1 MADEGFK
8 RKLAAIFSADAEG
21 YSRLMGQDEEATVRT
36 ITEYRVII
44 AEQVK
49 QHEGRVVDSPGDN
62 IFAEFASVVDA
73 LKCAVQTQK
82 EIAKQNEGLPE
93 NRKMQFRIGVNLGD
107 VVQEGDRI
115 YGDGVN
121 VAARIESLAE
131 PGGICISRTAYDQ
144 VKKKLR
150 LGYEYLGEHVVK
162 NIDEPVRVYRVLT
175 EPEHAGVVIGE
186 KTAAGKRWRRLA
198 YASVVCLVVVA
209 GGLIAWNVY
218 LQKSKRVDPASID
231 KMAFPLPDKPS
242 IAVLPFNNMTGDAE
256 KEYIADGITEQLTTV
271 LSKSPRLFV
280 VSRNSTFT
288 YKDKPAKAREVS
300 QDLGVR
306 YVLEGSIQKAGD
318 KLRVTAQLIDALK
331 GYHLWAENY
340 DRTMEDLFS
349 VQDEIA
355 QKIFTSMHI
364 ELAAGEWDWAA
375 STPSKNFEAY
385 LNCLKGI
392 DLYQKFKFSEAQ
404 QLFQAAIDKDPNYLA
419 PVEWLVACN
428 IMQAGFGPSENRKE
442 ALRQAYIY
450 AKKAISINAASE
462 YAHMFLGVTYLN
474 QRKYEEALKE
484 SDLAISLNPNS
495 AIVARNHSFV
505 LRSIGRYEDS
515 IEMAKKAMRLDPLSK
530 DPRYAHELAAAY
542 FSNRDFDHAKAEY
555 EKALK
560 LNPDF
565 MTSYIGL
572 TATYS
577 LLGMDEKAH
586 AAAEQ
591 LLRLNPN
598 LSLKDL
604 RKSMPYKDPADID
617 LLIDGLQKA
626 GLN

>member
-1 MADEGFK
+1 
-8 RKLAAIFSADAEG
+8 
-21 YSRLMGQDEEATVRT
+21 
-36 ITEYRVII
+36 
-44 AEQVK
+44 
-49 QHEGRVVDSPGDN
+49 
-62 IFAEFASVVDA
+62 
-73 LKCAVQTQK
+73 
-82 EIAKQNEGLPE
+82 
-93 NRKMQFRIGVNLGD
+93 
-107 VVQEGDRI
+107 
-115 YGDGVN
+115 
-121 VAARIESLAE
+121 
-131 PGGICISRTAYDQ
+131 
-144 VKKKLR
+144 
-150 LGYEYLGEHVVK
+150 
-162 NIDEPVRVYRVLT
+162 VRVYRVLT
-175 EPEHAGVVIGE
+175 APEYAGRVIGE
-186 KTAAGKRWRRLA
+186 KTAAGKKWRRLA
-198 YASVVCLVVVA
+198 YTAVACLIVVA
-209 GGLIAWNVY
+209 GGLIAWNIY
-218 LQKSKRVDPASID
+218 LQKSRRIEPADIE

-256 KEYIADGITEQLTTV
+256 KEYIADGITEQITTV

-375 STPSKNFEAY
+375 SSPSKNLEAY

-404 QLFQAAIDKDPNYLA
+404 QLFQAAIDKDPNYIS

-428 IMQAGFGPSENRKE
+428 IVQATYGPSADRQE
-442 ALRQAYIY
+442 AVKQAYIY
-450 AKKAISINAASE
+450 AKKALSMNASSG
-462 YAHMFLGVTYLN
+462 YAHMFLGAVYLR
-474 QRKYEEALKE
+474 QKKYEEALKE
-484 SDLAISLNPNS
+484 SELAVSLNPNS
-495 AIVARNHSFV
+495 AIIARNHSFV

-530 DPRYAHELAAAY
+530 DPRYSHELASAY
-542 FSNRDFDHAKAEY
+542 FFNRDFDHAKAEY

-560 LNPDF
+560 INPDF
-565 MTSYIGL
+565 MSSYIGL

-591 LLRLNPN
+591 LLRLDPN

-604 RKSMPYKDPADID
+604 RRSMPYKDPADIN